1 MDLNK
6 IFLKD
11 ACPTKMGGQAVMEGI
26 MMKGE
31 KKTALAVRLPDGTIR
46 IDTEPTK
53 TYGQWMKI
61 PLVRGVI
68 AFVDSLVYGTKTL
81 MRSAEILEEADDGE
95 EEYVPGRFEQW
106 LENKFGSKG
115 VWNIMVYTSVLF
127 ALAFTIGIFIILPT
141 GAVNLMKHFTD
152 SVFWLNF
159 VEGVLRIALFVAYVW
174 LVSYMPDI
182 RRVFQF
188 HGAEHKTIHCFENGL
203 DLTPENARQFPT
215 LHPRCGTSFLMFV
228 FIIAF
233 ACHFLL
239 GWPSLAMRIIT
250 RLLLLPVIAG
260 LSYELLKWAGRS
272 DNIVVKI
279 LSLPGLYL
287 QKITTREPDESMLQV
302 AIAGVNACMDELP
315 AGKYRL
321 TAGAQLPEP
330 LPLEEDNAKAG
341 ATTDTDTEDGDTT
354 ADASGATA
362 GAGGMT
368 DSVTADTATG
378 AATANDTTAGT
389 GDAISAAAPAGD
401 EPNDNDRPQGET
413 PCA

>member
-1 MDLNK
+1 MDLKK

-31 KKTALAVRLPDGTIR
+31 EKTALAVRLPDDSIR
-46 IDTEPTK
+46 IKTDKTK
-53 TYGQWMKI
+53 TYGKWMKI
-61 PLVRGVI
+61 PLVRGVV
-68 AFVDSLVYGTKTL
+68 AFADSLIYGTKTL
-81 MRSAEILEEADDGE
+81 MTSAQMLEEADD
-95 EEYVPGRFEQW
+95 EEYEASRFEAW
-106 LENKFGSKG
+106 MEKKFGSKG
-115 VWNIMVYTSVLF
+115 LWNFMVYSSVII
-127 ALAFTIGIFIILPT
+127 ALAFTVGVFIILPT
-141 GAVNLMKHFTD
+141 GAVNLMKHVTH

-182 RRVFQF
+182 RRVFQY

-203 DLTPENARQFPT
+203 ELTPENCRQFPT

-233 ACHFLL
+233 ALHFLL
-239 GWPSLAMRIIT
+239 GWPNLALRIVT

-287 QKITTREPDESMLQV
+287 QKITTKEPDDSMLEV
-302 AIAGVNACMDELP
+302 AIAAVNACMDGEPPGDRIIGAP
-315 AGKYRL
+315 AESEE
-321 TAGAQLPEP
+321 AGEEAEGPSEPEAESGADGP
-330 LPLEEDNAKAG
+330 AAPEADDPAETEEDDQEKTETDGTAEAEEDDKNEDENTDQRG
-341 ATTDTDTEDGDTT
+341 A
-354 ADASGATA
+354 
-362 GAGGMT
+362 
-368 DSVTADTATG
+368 V
-378 AATANDTTAGT
+378 
-389 GDAISAAAPAGD
+389 PA
-401 EPNDNDRPQGET
+401 E
-413 PCA
+413 

>member
-1 MDLNK
+1 MDLKK

-46 IDTEPTK
+46 VDTQTTK
-53 TYGQWMKI
+53 TYGKWMKI

-68 AFVDSLVYGTKTL
+68 AFADSLVYGTKTL
-81 MRSAEILEEADDGE
+81 MRSAEMLEEGDD
-95 EEYVPGRFEQW
+95 EEYEPSRFEEW
-106 LENKFGSKG
+106 AEKKFGSKG
-115 VWNIMVYTSVLF
+115 LWNIMLYTSVIL
-127 ALAFTIGIFIILPT
+127 ALAFSIGVFIILPT

-159 VEGVLRIALFVAYVW
+159 VEGVLRIAMFVAYVW
-174 LVSYMPDI
+174 AVSFMPDI
-182 RRVFQF
+182 RRVFQY

-203 DLTPENARQFPT
+203 ELTPGNAQQFPT

-239 GWPSLAMRIIT
+239 GWPSLALRIIT

-287 QKITTREPDESMLQV
+287 QKITTKEPDDSMLEV

-315 AGKYRL
+315 VGSWQIAPGQDHL
-321 TAGAQLPEP
+321 TEWVPKEELC
-330 LPLEEDNAKAG
+330 EEDI
-341 ATTDTDTEDGDTT
+341 DED
-354 ADASGATA
+354 
-362 GAGGMT
+362 
-368 DSVTADTATG
+368 
-378 AATANDTTAGT
+378 
-389 GDAISAAAPAGD
+389 
-401 EPNDNDRPQGET
+401 
-413 PCA
+413 